1 MELENQLEEQISDR
15 GWQNRFL
22 IIGAILGAIAGL
34 ISAWMLVQSA
44 EKKHGGPPEI
54 SGADMLRSTVGII
67 GIIRGI
73 ASLGD

>member
-1 MELENQLEEQISDR
+1 MEQEDQTNNS

-34 ISAWMLVQSA
+34 VSAWMLVQSA

-54 SGADMLRSTVGII
+54 TGSDLLRSTVGII

>member
-1 MELENQLEEQISDR
+1 MEEENQIDQR

-22 IIGAILGAIAGL
+22 IIGAILGAVAG
-34 ISAWMLVQSA
+34 IVSAWMLVQSA

>member
-1 MELENQLEEQISDR
+1 MEQENQAGNN

-34 ISAWMLVQSA
+34 VSAWMLVQSA

-54 SGADMLRSTVGII
+54 TGSDLLRSTVGII
-67 GIIRGI
+67 GIVRGI

>member
-1 MELENQLEEQISDR
+1 MEQENQTNK
-15 GWQNRFL
+15 GWQKRFL
-22 IIGAILGAIAGL
+22 LIGAILGAIAGL
-34 ISAWMLVQSA
+34 AAAWMLVQSA
-44 EKKHGGPPEI
+44 EKKNGGPPEI

>member
-1 MELENQLEEQISDR
+1 LL
-15 GWQNRFL
+15 
-22 IIGAILGAIAGL
+22 IGAILGAVAGL
-34 ISAWMLVQSA
+34 VSAWMLVKSA

-54 SGADMLRSTVGII
+54 SGTDMLRSTVGII

>member
-1 MELENQLEEQISDR
+1 MTQENQITSN

-22 IIGAILGAIAGL
+22 IIGAVMGAIAGL
-34 ISAWMLVQSA
+34 LSAWMLVKSA

-54 SGADMLRSTVGII
+54 SNSDLLRSTVGII

>member
-1 MELENQLEEQISDR
+1 MEQENQTNNN

-34 ISAWMLVQSA
+34 VSAWMLIQSA

-54 SGADMLRSTVGII
+54 TGSDLLRSTVGII

>member
-1 MELENQLEEQISDR
+1 MEQENQTNAN

-22 IIGAILGAIAGL
+22 IIGAILGALAGA
-34 ISAWMLVQSA
+34 ISAWMLIKSA
-44 EKKHGGPPEI
+44 EKKHGGPPDI
-54 SGADMLRSTVGII
+54 SGSDLLRSTVGII

>member
-1 MELENQLEEQISDR
+1 MQAENQR
-15 GWQNRFL
+15 TTTGWQSRFL
-22 IIGAILGAIAGL
+22 IIGTILGALAGL
-34 ISAWMLVQSA
+34 LSAWMLVQSA

-54 SGADMLRSTVGII
+54 SSGDLLRSSIGII